1 MQALNRRSDW
11 KAFLQAGGHLGLL
24 IATGALVWYASDKM
38 AWWVYLPLLFVYGT
52 FYAFVLNGS
61 HELSH
66 NTVFKTRGLNAF
78 FLSLFAFL
86 GWRNQVMFW
95 TSHEQHHKF
104 TLYPPN
110 DLEVALPIR
119 LTLMGFFKVGFV
131 DVWRLRDTLKTT
143 VRISL
148 GKLEGEWEHHLF
160 PDTDTDNRRALV
172 NSSRF
177 LLAGHATIVG
187 VSIYFDL
194 WLLPVL
200 TTFGSFYGGWLRYL
214 CNNTQHAGL
223 QDKVPDFRCSCRTVI
238 LNPFLKF
245 LYWQMNYHIEHH
257 MYAAIPCYNLGR
269 LHREIQEDLPLCPVG
284 LWAGWKDII
293 EIQKRQKVEPDYQYA
308 PDLPVRV

>member
-1 MQALNRRSDW
+1 
-11 KAFLQAGGHLGLL
+11 
-24 IATGALVWYASDKM
+24 
-38 AWWVYLPLLFVYGT
+38 
-52 FYAFVLNGS
+52 
-61 HELSH
+61 
-66 NTVFKTRGLNAF
+66 
-78 FLSLFAFL
+78 
-86 GWRNQVMFW
+86 
-95 TSHEQHHKF
+95 
-104 TLYPPN
+104 LYPPD